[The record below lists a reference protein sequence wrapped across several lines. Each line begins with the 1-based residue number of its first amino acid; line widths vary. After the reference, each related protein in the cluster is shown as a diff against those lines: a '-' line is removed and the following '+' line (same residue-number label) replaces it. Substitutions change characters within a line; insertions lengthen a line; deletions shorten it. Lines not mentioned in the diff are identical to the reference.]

1 MYMKKLFTATMIC
14 CLLLSASLTSISQR
28 NEKTIRQMEAFPI
41 TDGERHAYT
50 EGRGVWISWE
60 TGDVGV
66 KAFNIFR
73 ISKSGREL
81 VNPQMIVR
89 QPASQSY
96 FDGEGE
102 LGSVYE
108 IESLDSEGTRSL
120 SANFAAEYV
129 SKLEDVAGRT
139 ANELLA
145 LSSVDGNLESTTLNL
160 PQELRNE
167 VKKSSSLSNLQNQRA
182 VAALVGV
189 KIGIRKDGLYRVLR
203 SELQSAGFDVNTDRT
218 KWQLSVSGVEQAIIV
233 ENTGAFIEFYANAVE
248 AIESDFRYY
257 YLINGSVAG
266 RRMPTRVSRP
276 LSGPVVGDNYQQT
289 FLMKQRKNYIYDIL
303 NGDAENYWGDI
314 ISNSSTSFQINLSGI
329 DTTAVK
335 SVMNVAVQGF
345 VGNTHL
351 VNVTINGHAIGSFSG
366 TAEQNFGREFLVP
379 TNFLLE
385 GVNTLTLATSSND
398 FVLFDSVKVNYS
410 RKFLADQNKINFYTV
425 GYRKALVTGFASPN
439 IRMFDLTTEGEPIQ
453 ITNLNIAQ
461 NGGTW
466 NVNLPAYRPR
476 VMFGIEDSA
485 IRRDASII
493 PNTASSLA
501 TPTHSA
507 QLVILA
513 YGDFMAAAETWANY
527 RRSQGI
533 SVEVIDIADVY
544 DEFNFGIPSS
554 RSITDFLFYAE
565 NNWQVPPGYMLLLGD
580 ASYDPRNYQNFGY
593 LNLIPSK
600 MVNTVYLETSSDEAL
615 ADFNGDGLS
624 EIAIGRIP
632 ARTSLQVTNA
642 LAKVMRFET
651 PTMQNLN
658 RGAVFACDVPNGYD
672 FCGMNQA
679 LMAQIP
685 NMPSVLV
692 RRGLA
697 PPANEFELD
706 PIGQPNLINA
716 INSTT
721 GKYVVNYAGH
731 GVVSSW
737 VNQDFFGTFNFIGAA
752 GFPQVNNVNKESIFT
767 MLTCLNGYF
776 IQPNATGLAEV
787 ALHYQNGGAVASWA
801 STGKTTPDVQLV
813 LALRFY
819 SQLSAGNITRI
830 GDLIRDAKTQVPGN
844 SDVRLS
850 WALLGD
856 PMLKVR

>member
-1 MYMKKLFTATMIC
+1 MIC
-14 CLLLSASLTSISQR
+14 CLLLSAGLTSIAQR
-28 NEKTIRQMEAFPI
+28 NEKNLKRTETFPV

-50 EGRGVWISWE
+50 EGRGVWLSWE
-60 TGDVGV
+60 TGDIGA
-66 KAFNIFR
+66 KAFNIYR

-81 VNPQMIVR
+81 ANPQIIVR
-89 QPASQSY
+89 QPANQTY
-96 FDGEGE
+96 FDNDGE

-108 IESLDSEGTRSL
+108 IESISSEGVRSL
-120 SANFAAEYV
+120 SVSFAVEYV

-139 ANELLA
+139 ADELSA
-145 LSSVDGNLESTTLNL
+145 LSSVNGNLESTSLNL

-167 VKKSSSLSNLQNQRA
+167 VKKSSSISNLQNQRA
-182 VAALVGV
+182 VAAQVGV

-203 SELQSAGFDVNTDRT
+203 SELQGAGFDVNTDQT

-257 YLINGSVAG
+257 YLVNGNAAG

-276 LSGPVVGDNYQQT
+276 SSGTVVGNNYQQT
-289 FLMKQRKNYIYDIL
+289 FFMKQRKSYIYDIL
-303 NGDAENYWGDI
+303 NGDAENYWGDLI
-314 ISNSSTSFQINLSGI
+314 ASSSTTFPINLSGI
-329 DTTAVK
+329 DTTAAK
-335 SVMNVAVQGF
+335 CVMNVTVQGF
-345 VGNTHL
+345 VGINHL
-351 VNVTINGHAIGSFSG
+351 VSFKVNGNVVGSFSG
-366 TAEQNFGREFLVP
+366 TGEQNFGQEFLVP
-379 TNFLLE
+379 TNLLLE
-385 GVNTLTLATSSND
+385 GANTLTLATSSSD
-398 FVLFDSVKVNYS
+398 FVLFDSVKINYT
-410 RKFLADQNKINFYTV
+410 RKFLADQNKINFYTN
-425 GYRKALVTGFASPN
+425 GYRKAVVTGFASPN

-453 ITNLNIAQ
+453 VTNLNIVQ
-461 NGGTW
+461 NGATW

-507 QLVILA
+507 QLVIVS

-544 DEFNFGIPSS
+544 DEFNYGIPSS
-554 RSITDFLFYAE
+554 RSITDFLFYAK
-565 NNWQVPPGYMLLLGD
+565 NNWQVPPGYVLLLGD

-679 LMAQIP
+679 LMSQMPNIP
-685 NMPSVLV
+685 SILV

-706 PIGQPNLINA
+706 PMGQNNFINA
-716 INSTT
+716 VNSTT

-731 GVVSSW
+731 GTISSW
-737 VNQDFFGTFNFIGAA
+737 VNQNFFGTFNFIGAD

-787 ALHYQNGGAVASWA
+787 ALHHQNGGAVASWA

-830 GDLIRDAKTQVPGN
+830 GDLIRDAKTQVPGGR
-844 SDVRLS
+844 DVLLS
-850 WALLGD
+850 WALMGD